1 MIFVFKGFFIEILQ
15 KIKDINLRNF
25 EKNKTIKLKPCLLIT
40 EPQFEIFERFLQ
52 IKNAKAI
59 RFMWKRGRKEYIYDQ
74 LGKKE
79 TRYPDSSYKYT
90 NARGIDFNGNEF
102 EMDTQGEKVT
112 N

>member
-1 MIFVFKGFFIEILQ
+1 
-15 KIKDINLRNF
+15 
-25 EKNKTIKLKPCLLIT
+25 
-40 EPQFEIFERFLQ
+40 
-52 IKNAKAI
+52 
-59 RFMWKRGRKEYIYDQ
+59 MWKRGRKEYIYDQ